1 MRNQTDK
8 ANKKK
13 HDTVGA
19 KSGKQK
25 TFTTAAK
32 KTVDTMQV
40 GKLIKTMDIDPPAVH
55 FSFRA
60 AKKKDCSAC
69 PFIRRRQSTGSYL
82 RRLRRRCRDKRPF
95 TVDQNKLAA
104 PFLLCCLVVDQQKRP

>member
-25 TFTTAAK
+25 TFTTAAE

-60 AKKKDCSAC
+60 AKKK
-69 PFIRRRQSTGSYL
+69 
-82 RRLRRRCRDKRPF
+82 
-95 TVDQNKLAA
+95 TVPRVLSFDVGRA
-104 PFLLCCLVVDQQKRP
+104 PAHICADY